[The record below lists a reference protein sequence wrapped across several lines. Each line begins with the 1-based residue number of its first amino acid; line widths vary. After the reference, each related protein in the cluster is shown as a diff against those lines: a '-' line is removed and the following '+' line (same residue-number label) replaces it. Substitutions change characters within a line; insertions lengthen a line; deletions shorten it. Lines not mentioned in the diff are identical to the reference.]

1 MTAGRVR
8 HIAALGSSYAA
19 GPGIEPVADRR
30 AHRSARNYPHLLAE
44 RLGATLT
51 DLTAGGATTETITS
65 TPQRLMFRTFPPQLD
80 GLPAD
85 ADLVTVTAGGND
97 LQYIG
102 SMIRLGLAGRLA
114 SRRLTR
120 PLGTMLSRGGV
131 PRASEEDVERA
142 ASGLAGIVDEV
153 RGRATGARVILVDYL
168 TVVGTRTAHGRATPF
183 DEPTLEEFRRL
194 GAQVA
199 DVFTRAAA
207 RTGAELVAMGPRSRD
222 HALGSP
228 QPWVTGLPERLSG
241 SGLGGAFHPNAAGM
255 RAVADA
261 IVDHLRTS
269 MPCADSD

>member
-1 MTAGRVR
+1 
-8 HIAALGSSYAA
+8 
-19 GPGIEPVADRR
+19 
-30 AHRSARNYPHLLAE
+30 
-44 RLGATLT
+44 
-51 DLTAGGATTETITS
+51 
-65 TPQRLMFRTFPPQLD
+65 
-80 GLPAD
+80 
-85 ADLVTVTAGGND
+85 
-97 LQYIG
+97 
-102 SMIRLGLAGRLA
+102 
-114 SRRLTR
+114 
-120 PLGTMLSRGGV
+120 
-131 PRASEEDVERA
+131 
-142 ASGLAGIVDEV
+142 
-153 RGRATGARVILVDYL
+153 VILVDYL

-194 GAQVA
+194 GGQVA